1 MFNKKLIELRKNL
14 KLSQY
19 ELADRLGFSRGKLA
33 NYEQGT
39 RQPDFDTLEKIAD
52 FFGVSTDYLLG
63 REDSQINQET
73 GNSPTVLG
81 KRLRSLRKEKNLSQK
96 ELAERIGVSNVV
108 LSRYELDDRKPDFD
122 TLEKIA
128 DFFNVT
134 IDYLLG
140 RSDIKNPEEITY
152 AGIKNDEY
160 AALTPYQKEVMDFF
174 MQSESLSFHDKP
186 ENLLDALEEFE
197 IFYEMLKKR
206 EERKK

>member
-1 MFNKKLIELRKNL
+1 MRTLGKTIRELRESL
-14 KLSQY
+14 K
-19 ELADRLGFSRGKLA
+19 
-33 NYEQGT
+33 
-39 RQPDFDTLEKIAD
+39 
-52 FFGVSTDYLLG
+52 
-63 REDSQINQET
+63 
-73 GNSPTVLG
+73 
-81 KRLRSLRKEKNLSQK
+81 LSQK

-134 IDYLLG
+134 TDYLLG

>member
-1 MFNKKLIELRKNL
+1 MRTLGKTIRELRESL
-14 KLSQY
+14 K
-19 ELADRLGFSRGKLA
+19 
-33 NYEQGT
+33 
-39 RQPDFDTLEKIAD
+39 
-52 FFGVSTDYLLG
+52 
-63 REDSQINQET
+63 
-73 GNSPTVLG
+73 
-81 KRLRSLRKEKNLSQK
+81 LSQK

-160 AALTPYQKEVMDFF
+160 AALTPYQKEVVDFF

>member
-1 MFNKKLIELRKNL
+1 MRTLGKTIRELRESL
-14 KLSQY
+14 K
-19 ELADRLGFSRGKLA
+19 
-33 NYEQGT
+33 
-39 RQPDFDTLEKIAD
+39 
-52 FFGVSTDYLLG
+52 
-63 REDSQINQET
+63 
-73 GNSPTVLG
+73 
-81 KRLRSLRKEKNLSQK
+81 LSQK

-134 IDYLLG
+134 TDYLLG
-140 RSDIKNPEEITY
+140 RSNIKNPEEITY

>member
-1 MFNKKLIELRKNL
+1 MLSTRYVKFYFKNIFLTQFVL
-14 KLSQY
+14 KSR
-19 ELADRLGFSRGKLA
+19 RLYNMEVLKMA
-33 NYEQGT
+33 T
-39 RQPDFDTLEKIAD
+39 
-52 FFGVSTDYLLG
+52 FGD
-63 REDSQINQET
+63 
-73 GNSPTVLG
+73 
-81 KRLRSLRKEKNLSQK
+81 RLRSLRKNKTSLTMK
-96 ELAERIGVSNVV
+96 ELGKLIGVSESAVGM
-108 LSRYELDDRKPDFD
+108 YERGEREPDFETTD
-122 TLEKIA
+122 KIA
-128 DFFNVT
+128 SYFNVT
-134 IDYLLG
+134 TDYLLG

>member
-52 FFGVSTDYLLG
+52 FFDVSTDYLLG

-73 GNSPTVLG
+73 SNSPTVLG
-81 KRLRSLRKEKNLSQK
+81 KRLRSLRKEKKLTQQD
-96 ELAERIGVSNVV
+96 LASFINVTHVSI
-108 LSRYELDDRKPDFD
+108 SGYESGRRSPDTD
-122 TLEKIA
+122 TLQKLA

-134 IDYLLG
+134 TDYLLG

-174 MQSESLSFHDKP
+174 MNSESLSFHDKP

>member
-1 MFNKKLIELRKNL
+1 MRTLGKTIRELRESL
-14 KLSQY
+14 K
-19 ELADRLGFSRGKLA
+19 
-33 NYEQGT
+33 
-39 RQPDFDTLEKIAD
+39 
-52 FFGVSTDYLLG
+52 
-63 REDSQINQET
+63 
-73 GNSPTVLG
+73 
-81 KRLRSLRKEKNLSQK
+81 LSQK

-134 IDYLLG
+134 TDYLLG

-174 MQSESLSFHDKP
+174 MNSESLSFHDKP

>member
-1 MFNKKLIELRKNL
+1 MRTLGKTIRELRESL
-14 KLSQY
+14 K
-19 ELADRLGFSRGKLA
+19 
-33 NYEQGT
+33 
-39 RQPDFDTLEKIAD
+39 
-52 FFGVSTDYLLG
+52 
-63 REDSQINQET
+63 
-73 GNSPTVLG
+73 
-81 KRLRSLRKEKNLSQK
+81 LSQK

-134 IDYLLG
+134 TDYLLG

-152 AGIKNDEY
+152 AGIKNEEY